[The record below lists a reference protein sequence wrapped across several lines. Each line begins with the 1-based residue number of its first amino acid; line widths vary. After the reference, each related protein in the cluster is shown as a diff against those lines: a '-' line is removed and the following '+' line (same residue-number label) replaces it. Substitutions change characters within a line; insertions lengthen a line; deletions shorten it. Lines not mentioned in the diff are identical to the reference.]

1 MTYRSF
7 YTTFYPEAIRGII
20 MLTYLWGLRPS
31 ETLGIEMSDMHLGTD
46 NYIVIK
52 QTKFNK
58 TRIVTFNDKVVS
70 FIEDFLFWRKHTGL
84 PSESDSPLFLKRT
97 FATYS
102 THALQMA
109 FAMIRKEANVHRYDG
124 AKYQPSHGYRTCATH
139 FLLRELCHGIGKD
152 ETYKICFLFCWS
164 YEHKHHGCLY
174 VYD

>member
-1 MTYRSF
+1 MTYSPF

-31 ETLGIEMSDMHLGTD
+31 ETLGIEMSAVHLDTD

-52 QTKFNK
+52 QTKFYK
-58 TRIVTFNDKVVS
+58 TRIVTFNDKVAS

-84 PSESDSPLFLKRT
+84 PSESDSSLFLKRT

-109 FAMIRKEANVHRYDG
+109 FAMIRKDANVLRYDG
-124 AKYQPSHGYRTCATH
+124 ADTSHSYRTCATH
-139 FLLRELCHGIGKD
+139 LLLRELFHGIGKD
-152 ETYKICFLFCWS
+152 ETCKICFLFCP
-164 YEHKHHGCLY
+164 LIL
-174 VYD
+174 VIRA